1 MIDSN
6 IGISGFNSIAQ
17 KQYLKDKG
25 AALGI
30 HAEKPA
36 ELSQYASSRTSPG
49 QAKSEASHS
58 P

>member
-6 IGISGFNSIAQ
+6 VGISGFNSIAQ
-17 KQYLKDKG
+17 KRYLKDKG

-36 ELSQYASSRTSPG
+36 ELSQYASSHPCPG